1 MATDFP
7 SKGDDKKVSLRNSN
21 YPQFDYDFAAG
32 VKENNKEVWGTGGN
46 IRGNEAF
53 NFWTKARDGEET
65 QGTLDW
71 IKERE
76 AWAARHFED
85 GAQFKDGD
93 LEPNKSNIGG
103 VVAQMKW
110 GVIGTLGEQGMKDAV
125 LELIKKLEGKKD
137 DERAFSDLSDEV
149 QQGLRNKVDEHNEE
163 VGDAKTKRTNVRTLA
178 AVFER
183 GIGAYKT
190 NPAGVRPNVSSP
202 EQWAYAR
209 VNSFLFALRNIQT
222 CLLYTSPSPRDGLLS
237 RMPSS
242 A

>member
-1 MATDFP
+1 M
-7 SKGDDKKVSLRNSN
+7 
-21 YPQFDYDFAAG
+21 
-32 VKENNKEVWGTGGN
+32 
-46 IRGNEAF
+46 
-53 NFWTKARDGEET
+53 
-65 QGTLDW
+65 DW

-110 GVIGTLGEQGMKDAV
+110 GVIGTLGEQGMKDAM

-137 DERAFSDLSDEV
+137 EDRAFSDLSDEV

-178 AVFER
+178 TVFER
-183 GIGAYKT
+183 GIGAYK
-190 NPAGVRPNVSSP
+190 NKPSQCSP
-202 EQWAYAR
+202 ECWVAR
-209 VNSFLFALRNIQT
+209 AV
-222 CLLYTSPSPRDGLLS
+222 GLCACELIFCS
-237 RMPSS
+237 L
-242 A
+242 

>member
-1 MATDFP
+1 M
-7 SKGDDKKVSLRNSN
+7 RNSN
-21 YPQFDYDFAAG
+21 YPQFDYDFASG

-53 NFWTKARDGEET
+53 NFLDKGTRWRRNARHI
-65 QGTLDW
+65 DW

-110 GVIGTLGEQGMKDAV
+110 GVIGTLGEQGMKDAM

-137 DERAFSDLSDEV
+137 EDRALSDLPDASQERCAARW
-149 QQGLRNKVDEHNEE
+149 RNTMKKLTTQKLKEQH
-163 VGDAKTKRTNVRTLA
+163 VRTLA
-178 AVFER
+178 IVYER
-183 GIGAYKT
+183 GMGAAAKT
-190 NPAGVRPNVSSP
+190 N
-202 EQWAYAR
+202 
-209 VNSFLFALRNIQT
+209 RNIASECFIARAMGLWHALQFFVRFKERKVSGWQT
-222 CLLYTSPSPRDGLLS
+222 
-237 RMPSS
+237 
-242 A
+242 